1 MLRTDSDSQGVATQ
15 VQALAMF
22 GHSRVLVYFH
32 CHRRVLWPE
41 NRAFLE
47 DGIQMLSQHKI
58 RSESISDILSGRKYT
73 FFVICISTLFVYLF
87 CLFFVFTFCYSV

>member
-1 MLRTDSDSQGVATQ
+1 MSHTVWHGQNQILKIHQGTLVLRTDSDSQGVATQ

-22 GHSRVLVYFH
+22 GHSRVYFH

-73 FFVICISTLFVYLF
+73 FL
-87 CLFFVFTFCYSV
+87 